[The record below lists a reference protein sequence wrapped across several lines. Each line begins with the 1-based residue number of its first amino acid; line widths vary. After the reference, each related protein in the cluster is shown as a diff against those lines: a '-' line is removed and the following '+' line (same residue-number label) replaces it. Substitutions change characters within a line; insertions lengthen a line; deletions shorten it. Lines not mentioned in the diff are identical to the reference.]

1 MMLNDIGKPVGENNF
16 PISPQNGAGAN
27 NTQFY
32 PGGSSKKPF
41 NGNKNT
47 LYGVLGVVV
56 ALLIIGIV
64 SFVLFR
70 SDKYKI
76 LSPYI
81 NKVKDVVEAPKIMNP
96 LTGELFSEEE
106 AAAWSNNRPLA
117 VMVNNHLD
125 ARPQSG
131 LVDADLIYEI
141 VAEGGITRYLAFFLS
156 KEPDKIG
163 PVRSTREYYLVL
175 VKELGDA
182 MLMHIGWSPQALE
195 AIETW
200 PVRSLGRGGAA
211 FWRDQ
216 ARIDSGIA
224 IEHTAYVKGSDLRTL
239 GNDLGWEGTRETKT
253 WTFKDDGPIDTT
265 QQCLVGECGKYI
277 TIDFWYKGDYTGMF
291 TYDRATNTYLRYTGY
306 DSSDKPVQ
314 LFDQESKEPIRVKNV
329 VVQFVKESSIVGDE
343 KNRLTYELVGSGSAI
358 VFTDGKATKAT
369 WAKTGRDERTMFYD
383 ESGKEIAFNRGKFW
397 ISVVPDRNVDLVV
410 Y

>member
-1 MMLNDIGKPVGENNF
+1 MLNDLGKPVSDIN
-16 PISPQNGAGAN
+16 PS
-27 NTQFY
+27 NTQFFT
-32 PGGSSKKPF
+32 GDVQKPS
-41 NGNKNT
+41 GNKNI

-70 SDKYKI
+70 SNKYKI
-76 LSPYI
+76 LTPYI
-81 NKVKDVVEAPKIMNP
+81 NNNNQVAQEEKVMNP
-96 LTGELFSEEE
+96 LTGELYKPQD
-106 AAAWSNNRPLA
+106 AANWVNNRPLA
-117 VMVNNHLD
+117 VMINNHLD

-131 LVDADLIYEI
+131 LNKADLVYEI

-156 KEPDKIG
+156 NEPDKIG

-239 GNDLGWEGTRETKT
+239 GNALGWEGKRETKT
-253 WTFKDDGPIDTT
+253 WMFKDDGPVDTS
-265 QQCLVGECGKYI
+265 QQCLVGECEKFI

-291 TYDRATNTYLRYTGY
+291 SYDRSTNSYLRYTGY
-306 DSSDKPVQ
+306 DASDKPIQ
-314 LFDQESKEPIRVKNV
+314 LLDQETKEPVRVKNL
-329 VVQFVKESSIVGDE
+329 VVQFVKESSITGDD
-343 KNRLTYELVGSGSAI
+343 KNRLEYELTGSGSAI
-358 VFTDGKATKAT
+358 VFNDGKATKAT
-369 WAKTGRDERTMFYD
+369 WSKSGRDERTMFYD